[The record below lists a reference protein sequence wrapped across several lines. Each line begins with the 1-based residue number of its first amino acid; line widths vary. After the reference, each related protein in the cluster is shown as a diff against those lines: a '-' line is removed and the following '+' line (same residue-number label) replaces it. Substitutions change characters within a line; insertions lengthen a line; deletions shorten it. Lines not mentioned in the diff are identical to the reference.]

1 MQRQEDYQES
11 RSQGMRRRMPQAC
24 VDQAAPRLPTR
35 TLLRDQVVHDA
46 GRYYELSLIEAEILR
61 DVNAKGGRGRSHC
74 VVLLNFFKFQG
85 HACMVFETLG
95 MSLYDFL
102 KSNDYIP
109 FPLYCVQSFARQM
122 LEAVQF
128 LHEMSLV
135 HTDLKP
141 ENVLLCDTQFRTQQV
156 HGLRW
161 DRLGGRCFCQPIY
174 RRRSVRAARDRPHA
188 RPREASPLLAVLP
201 APHLLL
207 QVGKKL
213 VKIPTSSKIKLID
226 FGCAT
231 YDNDEHKSTLIA
243 TRQYRAP
250 EVILG
255 LPWSYASDIWSVGCI
270 VAELYCGDQYFETH
284 SNMEHIALIE
294 RGIDRWPRH
303 MVEASEYRAKY
314 FDAHGLSL
322 WRTALDADGR
332 RHVRAMK
339 NIEDFVGKDY
349 DTGLLSFFRAL
360 LTIDPEKRITAPQAL
375 RKSFVRQDS
384 GS

>member
-1 MQRQEDYQES
+1 
-11 RSQGMRRRMPQAC
+11 MRRRMPQAC

-141 ENVLLCDTQFRTQQV
+141 ENVLLCDTQFRTQ
-156 HGLRW
+156 
-161 DRLGGRCFCQPIY
+161 
-174 RRRSVRAARDRPHA
+174 
-188 RPREASPLLAVLP
+188 
-201 APHLLL
+201 